1 MNYSEW
7 FNFNHF
13 IKDYG
18 FTNVRFFQPQDSSLI
33 ELLKNH
39 KLHFSLNTKDVWTIF
54 LTWSKLWNWFRSVQ
68 TVNRGPDTRTSKST
82 LSGKTWTLYKT
93 NVFRTWCLIL
103 FTKPP
108 NRNKKMY
115 LVAAAFD
122 HYSCLNVLLTC
133 VLVTLPVI
141 IAIDKRRR

>member
-54 LTWSKLWNWFRSVQ
+54 HTSNTFWNWFRSVR
-68 TVNRGPDTRTSKST
+68 TVHRGPDTRTRMSR
-82 LSGKTWTLYKT
+82 LPGKTWTLYKS
-93 NVFRTWCLIL
+93 NVFQTWWLIL

-108 NRNKKMY
+108 NRNKKTY
-115 LVAAAFD
+115 LVAAALD
-122 HYSCLNVLLTC
+122 HYSCWNVLLTC

-141 IAIDKRRR
+141 IANDKRRR

>member
-39 KLHFSLNTKDVWTIF
+39 KLHFSLNTKHVWTIF
-54 LTWSKLWNWFRSVQ
+54 LTWSKFWNWFRKGLPWSGHSDQYVHM
-68 TVNRGPDTRTSKST
+68 
-82 LSGKTWTLYKT
+82 SGKTWTLYKT

-141 IAIDKRRR
+141 IANDKRRR